1 MKPDNLNAINRSFQI
16 QASNF
21 ESKSSN
27 FTKASFLDY
36 TISCVKPDST
46 DTFLEVASGTCVCGR
61 SFAPLV
67 QSVVCLDATVPM
79 LEVGQLEAQRCQLHN
94 ITFVKGYAEE
104 LPFLDNSFSV
114 VFSRLA
120 FHHFTNVTAAFD
132 EMVRVVN
139 HGGKL
144 VLIDMESACEEN
156 RITEDEIETLRDPS
170 HVKNMSRSEMLD
182 LYHSHNLSVEK
193 CESTSIQQNLKSWLN
208 LAKTPQNIQ
217 DEITERMS
225 AEINGG
231 AKTGFST
238 YLQNGEICFNQ
249 KWILLI
255 GRKPRL

>member
-1 MKPDNLNAINRSFQI
+1 MKPDNLNTINRSFQI

-46 DTFLEVASGTCVCGR
+46 DTFLEIASGTCVCGR

-79 LEVGQLEAQRCQLHN
+79 LEVGQLE
-94 ITFVKGYAEE
+94 GYAEE

-208 LAKTPQNIQ
+208 LTKTPQNIQ

-231 AKTGFST
+231 AKTGFSS

>member
-1 MKPDNLNAINRSFQI
+1 M
-16 QASNF
+16 
-21 ESKSSN
+21 
-27 FTKASFLDY
+27 
-36 TISCVKPDST
+36 
-46 DTFLEVASGTCVCGR
+46 
-61 SFAPLV
+61 
-67 QSVVCLDATVPM
+67 
-79 LEVGQLEAQRCQLHN
+79 
-94 ITFVKGYAEE
+94 
-104 LPFLDNSFSV
+104 DNSFAV

-208 LAKTPQNIQ
+208 LTKTPQNIQ

-231 AKTGFST
+231 AKTGFSP